1 MPLGPPLIYLLK
13 NCCLSTGLF
22 DESYFSMIV
31 RSAPS
36 VEACPPEK
44 PQGNLILGRPFSVV
58 AESRLHVSPRHSPF
72 CCRFQ

>member
-22 DESYFSMIV
+22 DESYSSMIV

-36 VEACPPEK
+36 VRRQAGDLGESEEK
-44 PQGNLILGRPFSVV
+44 WKHWWKGII
-58 AESRLHVSPRHSPF
+58 
-72 CCRFQ
+72 